1 MKVLLLGGTRGI
13 GRAIARELAAR
24 GDDVFV
30 LGRSASDLARSVAD
44 LRAAA
49 PGVRVGSAVC
59 DLDAPET
66 FADAI
71 EAGRSLLGGIDA
83 AIVAAGAFGTQEE
96 LEDDPALRDRVLRTN
111 FTNTVHFCEAIR
123 PALLEGGGGTLCVLS
138 SVAAVRPRR
147 RVVLYGASKAGLSY
161 YVEGLEHRFRAQGLR
176 TILALPGFVRTGMTA
191 GLPEPPFAADPERVA
206 RAIVRAVDRRSPVAY
221 VPRIWGL
228 VAAVLR
234 RLPRVVL
241 RRLDF

>member
-1 MKVLLLGGTRGI
+1 MRVLLLGGTRGI
-13 GRAIARELAAR
+13 GRAIARELAQRA
-24 GDDVFV
+24 DDVFL
-30 LGRSASDLARSVAD
+30 LGRSSGDCARSVAD
-44 LRAAA
+44 LCVTAPAARIA
-49 PGVRVGSAVC
+49 SGVC

-66 FADAI
+66 FAAAI
-71 EAGRSLLGGIDA
+71 GSARAFLGKIDV

-96 LEDDPALRDRVLRTN
+96 LEDDFALRDCVLRTN
-111 FTNTVHFCEAIR
+111 FTNTIHFCESVR

-147 RVVLYGASKAGLSY
+147 RIVLYGASKAGLSY
-161 YVEGLEHRFRAQGLR
+161 YAEGIDHRFRAQGLR
-176 TILALPGFVRTGMTA
+176 TVVVEPGFVRTAMTA

-206 RAIVRAVDRRSPVAY
+206 RGVLRAIDRRAPLAR
-221 VPRIWGL
+221 VPRVWAL

-234 RLPRVVL
+234 RVPRVLL